1 MPEDKDSLKFL
12 LAASALTVLLWFIPF
27 AWFVVYPF
35 RLFVTFIHEGGHAL
49 VTLLTLGSVKTIQIH
64 PNASGETY
72 SYGGLSLLIS
82 SAGYLS
88 STAYGASLLMLCR
101 RGSNAK
107 VVMAITAAT
116 ILGMTVF
123 FVSGPFG
130 WMVGVALTAGLIFVA
145 VAASARVAHFFL
157 SFLAVQ
163 CCLNA
168 LYDLNTLFLISATSR
183 AQSDALNMQRLTF
196 IPAIFWAT
204 LWLGISVIVLGFA
217 LRSYGRRT

>member
-1 MPEDKDSLKFL
+1 
-12 LAASALTVLLWFIPF
+12 
-27 AWFVVYPF
+27 
-35 RLFVTFIHEGGHAL
+35 
-49 VTLLTLGSVKTIQIH
+49 
-64 PNASGETY
+64 
-72 SYGGLSLLIS
+72 
-82 SAGYLS
+82 
-88 STAYGASLLMLCR
+88 
-101 RGSNAK
+101 
-107 VVMAITAAT
+107 MAITAAT

-130 WMVGVALTAGLIFVA
+130 WLVGVALTAGLIFVA